1 MATLF
6 GTTES
11 GELKPVKVTASG
23 ALVTDKAAGE
33 KGPEGDKG
41 PTGDKGPEGDQGPEG
56 PEGPQGPTGDKGPTG
71 DQGPP
76 GGGGD
81 VVVPAG
87 LICWGVQA
95 SDWGQWLLCD
105 GRAIDKSVY
114 RDLLMLL
121 NFQWGVDGDGNPKIP
136 DLRGQFIRGLDNGRG
151 LDPDRTLGS
160 SQDSANKSHSHL
172 AQRYAESGSVP
183 KVAPPSS
190 GAETGRDMSQ
200 YFVSFDGG
208 DESRPRNLAFNAFIS
223 TSVQDSQ
230 RALAYERGT
239 LDMASL

>member
-23 ALVTDKAAGE
+23 TLVTDKVAGE

-56 PEGPQGPTGDKGPTG
+56 PEGPQGPVGDKGPTG

-81 VVVPAG
+81 IVVPAG
-87 LICWGVQA
+87 LICWGVQTG
-95 SDWGQWLLCD
+95 DWGQWLLCD

-114 RDLLMLL
+114 RDLLLLL
-121 NFQWGVDGDGNPKIP
+121 NFQWGVDGDGNPKLP
-136 DLRGQFIRGLDNGRG
+136 DLRGEFIRGLDNGRG
-151 LDPDRTLGS
+151 VDFGRQMGAHQADEIRSHNHIMTTQWAGQNFQMGITQTWQNVENQNPINNYTAHSGGS
-160 SQDSANKSHSHL
+160 
-172 AQRYAESGSVP
+172 
-183 KVAPPSS
+183 
-190 GAETGRDMSQ
+190 ET
-200 YFVSFDGG
+200 
-208 DESRPRNLAFNAFIS
+208 RPRNLAFNAFIS
-223 TSVQDSQ
+223 SSVQDSQ
-230 RALAYERGT
+230 RKLAYERGQ
-239 LDMASL
+239 LDMAS